1 MKMYFVLIFIS
12 IVMITFLY
20 KRLLLSKKARN
31 KKLVEF
37 KNSFTSKEKNIQK
50 IYLRENEKKSQNPN
64 INISINHNDSEEMV
78 KNKINLHRSRLAKF
92 KRSMLNEELIYLD
105 KNNKVYKYIG
115 QEKIYV

>member
-12 IVMITFLY
+12 FVMITFLY
-20 KRLLLSKKARN
+20 KRLLLSKKTRN